1 MKGVFKAEI
10 RSRPIRTFLVCER
23 RKEEAKGRK
32 GRQRTSSLD
41 VAI

>member
-1 MKGVFKAEI
+1 MKGVVKVKI
-10 RSRPIRTFLVCER
+10 RSRPIRSFLGCER

-41 VAI
+41 VAR